1 MAEHSKIGA
10 SHAHRW
16 MNCAGSVRL
25 SEGIPKFESTYAA
38 EGHLAHEIAAM
49 LLGEESSI
57 SEGADLSTLPGWHED
72 MGAEVQTYVD
82 VVRGAIVEAQLHNDL
97 ERVEI
102 EHKFSLERLGP
113 PRPMF
118 GTADAVVVRK
128 DLLQIFDLKYG
139 KGVFVNV
146 GTPENPNVQLMYYAI
161 GVLLSLE
168 TGLRDVEITVVQPRI
183 ENPDGFVRTVRV
195 TAERALD
202 FVEELLA
209 AARRTIPD
217 DAPLLSGKWCQ
228 FCPAAGICPALRDRN
243 VDLVRSELAPVAKP
257 PAPDTLAPEELAH
270 ILDNAHILTE
280 WLASVRAHA
289 SRMVETG
296 EEVPGWKLVDKR
308 AQRKWIDPDK
318 ADAYVR
324 RVYKLKT
331 KETRETKFRSPAQ
344 IEKLLKGKK
353 IKDYR
358 LDHLYSKDSS
368 GTTLVP
374 LSDKRPA
381 VEPVLF
387 ATEPLP
393 QLPPAAEETSSNG

>member
-1 MAEHSKIGA
+1 MAEHAKLGA
-10 SHAHRW
+10 SNSHRW

-25 SEGIPKFESTYAA
+25 SEGIPKFESPYAV
-38 EGHLAHEIAAM
+38 EGHLAHEIAAK
-49 LLGEESSI
+49 LLGGESDI
-57 SEGADLSTLPGWHED
+57 IEGEDLSKRPGYHDE
-72 MGAEVQTYVD
+72 MITEVEVYVN
-82 VVRGAIVEAQLHNDL
+82 VVREAITEATLSGDL
-97 ERVEI
+97 VRVEI
-102 EHKFSLERLGP
+102 ENKFSLERLGP

-118 GTADAVVVRK
+118 GTADAVVLRK
-128 DLLQIFDLKYG
+128 DLLRIFDLKYG

-146 GTPENPNVQLMYYAI
+146 GTSDNPNPQLMYYAL
-161 GVLLSLE
+161 GVLLKLKE
-168 TGLRDVEITVVQPRI
+168 LLDVEITVVQPRI

-195 TAERALD
+195 TAEQVLN
-202 FVEELLA
+202 FVDDLMA
-209 AARRTIPD
+209 AAERTIPD
-217 DAPLLSGKWCQ
+217 DAPLVSGKWCQ

-243 VDLVRSELAPVAKP
+243 MALARSELAPVPEP

-270 ILDNAHILTE
+270 ILDNAHILSD
-280 WLASVRAHA
+280 WLAAVRAHA

-387 ATEPLP
+387 TAEPLP
-393 QLPPAAEETSSNG
+393 QLPPAEETSSND